1 MIHQTLVPNL
11 RHVLIQFSYDDIPTQ
26 AAFSATITT
35 TNNSINNVNTN
46 NDTMND
52 TNSNVN

>member
-11 RHVLIQFSYDDIPTQ
+11 RHALVQFSYDDIPTQ
-26 AAFSATITT
+26 AAVSATITT
-35 TNNSINNVNTN
+35 TNNSRNNVSTN
-46 NDTMND
+46 NDRMND